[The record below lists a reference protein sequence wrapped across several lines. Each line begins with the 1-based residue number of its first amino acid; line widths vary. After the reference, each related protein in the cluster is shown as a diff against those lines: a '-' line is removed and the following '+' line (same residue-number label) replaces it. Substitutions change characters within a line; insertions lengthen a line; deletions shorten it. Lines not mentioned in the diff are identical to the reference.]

1 MSDHAVRKGLTR
13 LQKLVDELSD
23 RDEQIRRDVQ
33 LFESFFDN
41 FPIPVTIWAIAKDKT
56 IISQRG
62 NGFAC
67 QQATTLSEMF
77 LCPTA
82 RKISIEHHEKAL
94 SGESVD
100 YFVRSEEGV
109 YYAKLI
115 PRYNM
120 QGEITGVTGISWD
133 VTSNAVILSCLEN
146 IHEITGGRRGQYKEI
161 HEISERGLTASR
173 LRLLLDES
181 EEK

>member
-1 MSDHAVRKGLTR
+1 MSDHTIRKGLVR
-13 LQKLVDELSD
+13 LQSLVDELSD

-41 FPIPVTIWAIAKDKT
+41 FPIPVTIWAITKDKT

-67 QQATTLSEMF
+67 QEANTLSEMF
-77 LCPTA
+77 LCPTV
-82 RKISIEHHEKAL
+82 RQVSLENHEKAL
-94 SGESVD
+94 LGEVVD
-100 YFVRSEEGV
+100 YFVKSEEGV

-115 PRYNM
+115 PRYSP
-120 QGEITGVTGISWD
+120 QGDISGVTGIAWD

-146 IHEITGGRRGQYKEI
+146 IHEITGGKRGQYKEI
-161 HEISERGLTASR
+161 HKISERGLTASR

>member
-1 MSDHAVRKGLTR
+1 MSDRIIRKGLMR

-23 RDEQIRRDVQ
+23 RDEQIRRDIQ

-41 FPIPVTIWAIAKDKT
+41 FPVPVTIWSITKDKT

-67 QQATTLSEMF
+67 KEASTLSEMF
-77 LCPTA
+77 LCPTV
-82 RKISIEHHEKAL
+82 RQLSMEKHEIAL

-100 YFVRSEEGV
+100 YFVKSEAGV
-109 YYAKLI
+109 FYAKLV
-115 PRYNM
+115 PRHDM
-120 QGEITGVTGISWD
+120 EGQIAGVTGIAWD

-146 IHEITGGRRGQYKEI
+146 IHEMTDGRRGTYREI
-161 HEISERGLTASR
+161 HKISERGLSASR
-173 LRLLLDES
+173 LRLLLNEA
-181 EEK
+181 EEE